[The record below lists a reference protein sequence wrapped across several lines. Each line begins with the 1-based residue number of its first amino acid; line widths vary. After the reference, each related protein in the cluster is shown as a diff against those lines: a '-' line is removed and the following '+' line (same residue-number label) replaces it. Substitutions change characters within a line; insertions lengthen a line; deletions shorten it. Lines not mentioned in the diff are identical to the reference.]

1 MKIEIYSREAMEKR
15 LQEGFLQN
23 TAVISIFDPPS
34 VRIQIYYSVYFFL
47 I

>member
-23 TAVISIFDPPS
+23 TAVISLG
-34 VRIQIYYSVYFFL
+34 RT
-47 I
+47 